1 MAPGHML
8 LVNGVNVAAGNVV
21 VGDELSTDLGT
32 VVTTAV
38 ADVLEP
44 GLYHIYVGAEHY
56 FARDPDDS
64 DVSWIASS
72 NLVESF
78 GRTLYDKSKV
88 CYAEDHPMPSHSYD
102 VWDWPELHTT
112 PCSGFPYMAN
122 LTHND

>member
-1 MAPGHML
+1 ML
-8 LVNGVNVAAGNVV
+8 LVNGVNVAAKNVV

-32 VVTTAV
+32 AVTTAV

-44 GLYHIYVGAEHY
+44 GMYHIFVEAEHY

-72 NLVESF
+72 NLLDIPGKP
-78 GRTLYDKSKV
+78 GRVKTLHDKAKV

-102 VWDWPELHTT
+102 VWDWAALHTT